1 MTPLRIAFLLV
12 FVAATAA
19 FFIARSAVASFSLG
33 PQMADVP
40 IPTPKRTPTS
50 KPTARP
56 SPRPTRAVPTA
67 TTPPRPTATPRPAP
81 TVQVRPSSTP
91 APTATRPPRPSPTAV
106 TVATATA
113 VPKRSATPAPRRP
126 KRQLA
131 ARHRPRHRVV
141 RPTPVPTP
149 SPIPTTGITTITN
162 YWISE
167 TAARRGTTIAV
178 GYTID
183 NGTGATERVLLGAS
197 IKPSSVA
204 TWGRSVSDPYHD
216 VVAIVPPGITTHVRY
231 FTLARGLRPG
241 AYDVA
246 WGLRGADTGTPVAL
260 VTARDSLRITR

>member
-1 MTPLRIAFLLV
+1 
-12 FVAATAA
+12 
-19 FFIARSAVASFSLG
+19 
-33 PQMADVP
+33 
-40 IPTPKRTPTS
+40 
-50 KPTARP
+50 
-56 SPRPTRAVPTA
+56 
-67 TTPPRPTATPRPAP
+67 
-81 TVQVRPSSTP
+81 
-91 APTATRPPRPSPTAV
+91 
-106 TVATATA
+106 